1 MKTEDWSLILTATQT
16 VIIMFTFV
24 ALIWQLR
31 QVVRALQQDAL
42 SRAIDDYSQ
51 MMSHLLQKPHL
62 NRFFYKGIK
71 DFESLSEEEK
81 DFYNY
86 IALSLTLFER
96 IYLLAMR
103 GAIEP
108 DIWES
113 WERWLTNGWFRIEL
127 FQTHW
132 ANEKIFYT
140 RAFCKFVDEKLEEFQ
155 SNNKIPNK
163 SLEADRVNINQNAA

>member
-1 MKTEDWSLILTATQT
+1 MKTEDLTLVLTAIQT
-16 VIIMFTFV
+16 IVILFTFA

-51 MMSHLLQKPHL
+51 MMSHLLVKPTL
-62 NRFFYKGIK
+62 NRFFYQGIK
-71 DFESLSEEEK
+71 DFESLSDDQK

-86 IALSLTLFER
+86 IGLSITLFER
-96 IYLLAMR
+96 IYLLAKK

-108 DIWES
+108 AVWES

-127 FQTHW
+127 FPIYW
-132 ANEKIFYT
+132 ANEKTFYT
-140 RAFCKFVDEKLEEFQ
+140 AEFCKFVDDKYEEFL
-155 SNNKIPNK
+155 SNNKPPNHGMPPT
-163 SLEADRVNINQNAA
+163 SRHGVSHAS